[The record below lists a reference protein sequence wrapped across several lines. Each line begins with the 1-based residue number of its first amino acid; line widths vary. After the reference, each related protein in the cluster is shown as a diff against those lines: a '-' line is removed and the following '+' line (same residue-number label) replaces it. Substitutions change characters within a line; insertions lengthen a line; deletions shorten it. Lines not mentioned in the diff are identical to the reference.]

1 MSLSKLPKLVQFILF
16 KAMGHDS
23 LTFMFHSKDGWR
35 YRPKYI
41 YIYKSKIKKEKEKEE
56 QKKMNGGARL
66 VGSRM
71 WH

>member
-1 MSLSKLPKLVQFILF
+1 MDDAIDPN
-16 KAMGHDS
+16 
-23 LTFMFHSKDGWR
+23 
-35 YRPKYI
+35 I

-71 WH
+71 